1 MAAPPHLLA
10 PAQAREAHPGGE
22 SRRVASGNHQ
32 SGGEAMTRVLMGDF
46 EALHRL
52 GLEDILRVDGIEL
65 VDTGGAGVLDRLL
78 EALPDVIVLDL
89 DKRSTGELVHVI
101 VHRFP
106 RVKVV
111 ACSSQHPMM
120 RVFPP
125 LHYGEFYES
134 DLDPALLTS
143 AVQA

>member
-1 MAAPPHLLA
+1 
-10 PAQAREAHPGGE
+10 
-22 SRRVASGNHQ
+22 
-32 SGGEAMTRVLMGDF
+32 MTRVLMGDF
-46 EALHRL
+46 SALHRL
-52 GLEDILRVDGIEL
+52 GLEDILRQDGIEL
-65 VDTGGAGVLDRLL
+65 MDAGADVLGRVL

-89 DKRSTGELVHVI
+89 DKHATTDLVHVI

-106 RVKVV
+106 AVKVV
-111 ACSSQHPMM
+111 ACSSIRPTV

-125 LHYGEFYES
+125 LHYGEFYET

>member
-1 MAAPPHLLA
+1 
-10 PAQAREAHPGGE
+10 
-22 SRRVASGNHQ
+22 
-32 SGGEAMTRVLMGDF
+32 MTRVLMGDF
-46 EALHRL
+46 GALHRL

-65 VDTGGAGVLDRLL
+65 METTGTDVVGRLL

-89 DKRSTGELVHVI
+89 DESATVDLVRLI

-106 RVKVV
+106 AVKVV
-111 ACSSQHPMM
+111 ACSSRHPMM
-120 RVFPP
+120 RIFPP

>member
-1 MAAPPHLLA
+1 
-10 PAQAREAHPGGE
+10 
-22 SRRVASGNHQ
+22 
-32 SGGEAMTRVLMGDF
+32 MTRVLMGDF
-46 EALHRL
+46 DALHRL

-65 VDTGGAGVLDRLL
+65 IGAAGVDVLDRLL

-89 DKRSTGELVHVI
+89 DKRATLDQVQVI

-106 RVKVV
+106 AVKVV
-111 ACSSQHPMM
+111 ACSSSHPMM
-120 RVFPP
+120 RIFPP
-125 LHYGEFYES
+125 LHYGEFYET

>member
-1 MAAPPHLLA
+1 
-10 PAQAREAHPGGE
+10 
-22 SRRVASGNHQ
+22 
-32 SGGEAMTRVLMGDF
+32 MTRVLMGDF

-52 GLEDILRVDGIEL
+52 GLEQILRVDGIEL
-65 VDTGGAGVLDRLL
+65 VDTGSGDNVLDRLL

-89 DKRSTGELVHVI
+89 DKRSTGDLVHVI

-111 ACSSQHPMM
+111 ACSSSHPLM
-120 RVFPP
+120 RIFPP

>member
-1 MAAPPHLLA
+1 
-10 PAQAREAHPGGE
+10 
-22 SRRVASGNHQ
+22 
-32 SGGEAMTRVLMGDF
+32 MTRVLMGDF

-52 GLEDILRVDGIEL
+52 GLEQILRVDGIEL
-65 VDTGGAGVLDRLL
+65 VDTAGDDVLDRLCQ
-78 EALPDVIVLDL
+78 ALPDVIVLDL
-89 DKRSTGELVHVI
+89 DKSSTGELVHVI

-120 RVFPP
+120 RIFPP

>member
-1 MAAPPHLLA
+1 
-10 PAQAREAHPGGE
+10 
-22 SRRVASGNHQ
+22 
-32 SGGEAMTRVLMGDF
+32 MTRVLMGDF
-46 EALHRL
+46 GALHRL
-52 GLEDILRVDGIEL
+52 GLEQILRVEGIEL
-65 VDTGGAGVLDRLL
+65 MDSAGTDVLTELL

-89 DKRSTGELVHVI
+89 DKSATVDLVHVI

-106 RVKVV
+106 AVKVV
-111 ACSSQHPMM
+111 ACSSSHPTM

>member
-1 MAAPPHLLA
+1 
-10 PAQAREAHPGGE
+10 
-22 SRRVASGNHQ
+22 
-32 SGGEAMTRVLMGDF
+32 MTRVLMGDF
-46 EALHRL
+46 SALHRL

-65 VDTGGAGVLDRLL
+65 ISTAGNDVLGRVL

-89 DKRSTGELVHVI
+89 DKRNTLDLVHVI

-106 RVKVV
+106 AVKVV
-111 ACSSQHPMM
+111 ACSARHPMM
-120 RVFPP
+120 RIFPP

-134 DLDPALLTS
+134 DLDAVLLTS

>member
-1 MAAPPHLLA
+1 MAANQRL
-10 PAQAREAHPGGE
+10 
-22 SRRVASGNHQ
+22 S

-52 GLEDILRVDGIEL
+52 GLEQILRVDGIEL
-65 VDTGGAGVLDRLL
+65 VDTAGDDVLDRLCQ
-78 EALPDVIVLDL
+78 ALPDVIVLDL
-89 DKRSTGELVHVI
+89 DKRSTGDLVHVI

-120 RVFPP
+120 RIFPP

>member
-1 MAAPPHLLA
+1 
-10 PAQAREAHPGGE
+10 
-22 SRRVASGNHQ
+22 
-32 SGGEAMTRVLMGDF
+32 MTRVLMGDF

-52 GLEDILRVDGIEL
+52 GLEQILRVDGIEL
-65 VDTGGAGVLDRLL
+65 VDTAGADMLDRLI

-89 DKRSTGELVHVI
+89 DKRATLDLVKVI

-106 RVKVV
+106 LVKVV
-111 ACSSQHPMM
+111 ACSSSHPTM

>member
-1 MAAPPHLLA
+1 
-10 PAQAREAHPGGE
+10 
-22 SRRVASGNHQ
+22 
-32 SGGEAMTRVLMGDF
+32 MTRVLMGDF

-52 GLEDILRVDGIEL
+52 GLEQILRVDGIEL
-65 VDTGGAGVLDRLL
+65 IGTAGCDVLERLL

-89 DKRSTGELVHVI
+89 DKQATGEIVAVI

-106 RVKVV
+106 AVKIV
-111 ACSSQHPMM
+111 ACSSSHPMM

>member
-1 MAAPPHLLA
+1 
-10 PAQAREAHPGGE
+10 
-22 SRRVASGNHQ
+22 
-32 SGGEAMTRVLMGDF
+32 MTRVLMGDF

-52 GLEDILRVDGIEL
+52 GLEQILRVDGIEL
-65 VDTGGAGVLDRLL
+65 VDTDGGEVLDRLL

-89 DKRSTGELVHVI
+89 DKVSTGDIVRVI

-111 ACSSQHPMM
+111 ACSSQHPLM
-120 RVFPP
+120 RIFPP
-125 LHYGEFYES
+125 LHYGEFYET
-134 DLDPALLTS
+134 DLDAALLTS

>member
-1 MAAPPHLLA
+1 
-10 PAQAREAHPGGE
+10 
-22 SRRVASGNHQ
+22 
-32 SGGEAMTRVLMGDF
+32 MTRVLMGDF
-46 EALHRL
+46 SALHRL
-52 GLEDILRVDGIEL
+52 GLEDILTQDGIEL
-65 VDTGGAGVLDRLL
+65 MDAGADVLAHLL

-89 DKRSTGELVHVI
+89 DTRATTDLVHVI

-106 RVKVV
+106 AVKVV
-111 ACSSQHPMM
+111 ACSSIRPTV

-125 LHYGEFYES
+125 LHYGEFYET